1 MCASAPVQPSRASRR
16 RSCSTKRHLERSTD
30 GRERANLRKRAD
42 GSHQAR
48 VAVNGAAAQ
57 TLCARLTTGC
67 ATSAA
72 SLSSCAMRR
81 MRRSSWFS
89 RRLDHALPNLR
100 HHASTSGV
108 LLPRALA
115 THAARRRLS
124 RKALAGARGARRARA
139 LASWNG
145 RDPSRWRRMRHR
157 AASAPARLEAW
168 SEPGGRRKKSKSRGH
183 RERPGVNRGHGVDGQ
198 KCVSAHVR
206 QLLSAVAGPNR
217 AIFARFCVSLR
228 DARST
233 CAHKFGCI
241 F

>member
-30 GRERANLRKRAD
+30 GRERSNLRKRAD
-42 GSHQAR
+42 GSHRVR

-57 TLCARLTTGC
+57 TLCARLTTDCG
-67 ATSAA
+67 TSAA

-89 RRLDHALPNLR
+89 RRPGHALPNLR
-100 HHASTSGV
+100 HHASSSGV

-124 RKALAGARGARRARA
+124 QKPLAGARGARRARA
-139 LASWNG
+139 LASWNS

-168 SEPGGRRKKSKSRGH
+168 SEPGGRKKIKVQRSPRAARSQPRTWCRRPEMRFCARPAASVSGGWPKSSYFRTCL
-183 RERPGVNRGHGVDGQ
+183 R
-198 KCVSAHVR
+198 
-206 QLLSAVAGPNR
+206 
-217 AIFARFCVSLR
+217 FARYSEHMCPF
-228 DARST
+228 
-233 CAHKFGCI
+233 KFMV
-241 F
+241 